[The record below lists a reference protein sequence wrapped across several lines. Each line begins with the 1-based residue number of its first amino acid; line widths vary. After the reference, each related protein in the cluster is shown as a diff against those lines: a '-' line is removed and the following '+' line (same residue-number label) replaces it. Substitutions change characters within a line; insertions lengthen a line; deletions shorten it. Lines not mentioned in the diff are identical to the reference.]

1 MLRKK
6 WFINNL
12 IVSCLILFCSGCG
25 SEVTNSDDKRSLNT
39 TELLSTAWAVKD
51 LTGSWHG
58 TAKVVN
64 KAGSFMVSQH
74 LVLEVG
80 VEGEIKGTIG
90 WLLLP
95 QGSEAKN
102 GKEFGHNGLGEK
114 VDEHTEAIVGLAN
127 FQEGTLT
134 LVECEEPGTLH
145 GTLRK
150 DGTLELSRSQ
160 PGEFYVV
167 THAILTRDSN

>member
-25 SEVTNSDDKRSLNT
+25 SEVTSSDDKRSLNT
-39 TELLSTAWAVKD
+39 TELLSNTWAVKD

-80 VEGEIKGTIG
+80 VEGEIKGG
-90 WLLLP
+90 MP
-95 QGSEAKN
+95 P
-102 GKEFGHNGLGEK
+102 K
-114 VDEHTEAIVGLAN
+114 VDPPL
-127 FQEGTLT
+127 
-134 LVECEEPGTLH
+134 
-145 GTLRK
+145 
-150 DGTLELSRSQ
+150 
-160 PGEFYVV
+160 
-167 THAILTRDSN
+167 